1 MGDMMTSTVANLTE
15 DNNRFLNLI
24 KAHMGLKNKSDAI
37 NFVVEKYAEE
47 AKEPEL
53 RPEFVRRMKRIMK
66 EKTTRYS
73 SVREMMKSFE

>member
-1 MGDMMTSTVANLTE
+1 MTSTIANLTE

-47 AKEPEL
+47 AKEPEF
-53 RPEFVRRMKRIMK
+53 RPEYIRKLKRIMK
-66 EKTTRYS
+66 QKRTSYNSLE
-73 SVREMMKSFE
+73 EMLASYK